1 MSLPPP
7 SPGSPTGP
15 PAGPPGGS
23 RAGSRASAA
32 KTGRDDDG
40 GRHHG
45 EYKVSGGKLVVA
57 DFDVVAGALANVS
70 VSGDFF
76 LEPDEALLEINHAL
90 TGLPADAS
98 ATEIAAAVESALPSD
113 AVLFGF
119 STDAVAVAVR
129 RGLAKATGWTDHH
142 WNIIAPS
149 VLPTHVNVALDE
161 VLTEEV
167 GAGRRNPTLRFWDWE
182 EPSVVIGSFQSV
194 RNELYPEGVARHG
207 ISVVRR
213 ISGGGAMFMEAGNCI
228 TYSLYLPQTLVD
240 GISFADSYA
249 FLDAWVLAAL
259 EKVGINAF
267 YVPLNDIATEQGK
280 IGGAAQ
286 KRLANGGMLHHVTM
300 SYDIDAEKMVEVLRI
315 GKEKL
320 SDKGTTSA
328 KKRVDPLR
336 RQTGL
341 ARGEIVAAMIEV
353 FTERYAAT
361 ASELTPAELDAAHRR
376 VESKFGTAEWL
387 HRVP

>member
-1 MSLPPP
+1 MTA
-7 SPGSPTGP
+7 SPF
-15 PAGPPGGS
+15 
-23 RAGSRASAA
+23 AA
-32 KTGRDDDG
+32 EDRP
-40 GRHHG
+40 RSHHG
-45 EYKVSGGKLVVA
+45 EFKVPGGKLVVV
-57 DFDVVAGALANVS
+57 DFDVVDGRLADVS
-70 VSGDFF
+70 LSGDFF
-76 LEPDEALLEINHAL
+76 LEPDEALPAINRAL
-90 TGLPADAS
+90 TGLPESTTALELS
-98 ATEIAAAVESALPSD
+98 AAVTASLPPG
-113 AVLFGF
+113 AILFGF
-119 STDAVAVAVR
+119 SADAVAVTVR
-129 RGLAKATGWTDHH
+129 RALAKATAWTDHH
-142 WNIIAPS
+142 WNIIAPA
-149 VLPTHVNVALDE
+149 VLPTHINVALDE

-182 EPSVVIGSFQSV
+182 EPSVVIGSFQSF
-194 RNELYPEGVARHG
+194 RNELDPDGVARHG

-249 FLDAWVLAAL
+249 FLDAWVMAAL
-259 EKVGINAF
+259 EKIGVTAF
-267 YVPLNDIATEQGK
+267 YVPLNDIATDQGK

-300 SYDIDAEKMVEVLRI
+300 SYDIDADKMVEVLRI

-320 SDKGTTSA
+320 SDKGTRSA

-341 ARGEIVAAMIEV
+341 ARTEIIAAMMQV
-353 FTERYAAT
+353 FSERYAAT
-361 ASELTPAELDAAHRR
+361 PSELTAAELSAARDR
-376 VESKFGTAEWL
+376 VTTKFGAVDWL

>member
-1 MSLPPP
+1 MTTLPAAT
-7 SPGSPTGP
+7 GS
-15 PAGPPGGS
+15 S
-23 RAGSRASAA
+23 S
-32 KTGRDDDG
+32 DDDG
-40 GRHHG
+40 GRRHG
-45 EYKVSGGKLVVA
+45 EYKVPGGKLVVA
-57 DFDVVAGALANVS
+57 DFDVVDGVLANVS
-70 VSGDFF
+70 LSGDFF
-76 LEPDEALLEINHAL
+76 LEPDEALLAINRAL
-90 TGLPADAS
+90 TGLPADFS
-98 ATEIAAAVESALPSD
+98 AADIAAAVNADLPAD

-119 STDAVAVAVR
+119 SADAVAVTVR
-129 RGLAKATGWTDHH
+129 RALAKATGWADHH

-149 VLPTHVNVALDE
+149 VLSTHVNVALDE

-194 RNELYPEGVARHG
+194 RNELYPAGVERHG

-240 GISFADSYA
+240 GISFADSYG
-249 FLDAWVLAAL
+249 FLDAWVMAAL
-259 EKVGINAF
+259 GKMGISAF
-267 YVPLNDIATEQGK
+267 YVPLNDIATDQGK

-300 SYDIDAEKMVEVLRI
+300 SYDIDADKMVDVLRI

-328 KKRVDPLR
+328 RKRVDPLR

-341 ARGEIVAAMIEV
+341 ARAEIVAAMMEV

-361 ASELTPAELDAAHRR
+361 ASELTAAELAAAVHR
-376 VESKFGTAEWL
+376 VEAKFGTPEWL

>member
-1 MSLPPP
+1 
-7 SPGSPTGP
+7 
-15 PAGPPGGS
+15 
-23 RAGSRASAA
+23 
-32 KTGRDDDG
+32 
-40 GRHHG
+40 
-45 EYKVSGGKLVVA
+45 VA
-57 DFDVVAGALANVS
+57 D
-70 VSGDFF
+70 
-76 LEPDEALLEINHAL
+76 
-90 TGLPADAS
+90 GLPD
-98 ATEIAAAVESALPSD
+98 D

-119 STDAVAVAVR
+119 SADAVAVAVR
-129 RGLAKATGWTDHH
+129 RALAKATGWADHH
-142 WNIIAPS
+142 WNVIAPS
-149 VLPTHVNVALDE
+149 VLPTHINVALDE

-167 GAGRRNPTLRFWDWE
+167 AAGRRNPTLRFWDWE

-194 RNELYPEGVARHG
+194 RNEVHPEGVARHG

-249 FLDAWVLAAL
+249 FLDAWVMAAL
-259 EKVGINAF
+259 KKLGISAF

-300 SYDIDAEKMVEVLRI
+300 SYDIDADKMVEVLRI

-320 SDKGTTSA
+320 SDKGTASA

-341 ARGEIVAAMIEV
+341 ARTEIVEAMMDV
-353 FTERYAAT
+353 FSGRYGATPSVLTE
-361 ASELTPAELDAAHRR
+361 AELAAARDR
-376 VESKFGTAEWL
+376 VAVNFGTSEWL

>member
-1 MSLPPP
+1 MVVDLEV
-7 SPGSPTGP
+7 
-15 PAGPPGGS
+15 A
-23 RAGSRASAA
+23 
-32 KTGRDDDG
+32 
-40 GRHHG
+40 
-45 EYKVSGGKLVVA
+45 GGK
-57 DFDVVAGALANVS
+57 FTNVS

-76 LEPDEALLEINHAL
+76 LEPDEALLDINAAL
-90 TGLPADAS
+90 TGLDA
-98 ATEIAAAVESALPSD
+98 ATGAPDLAAAITARLPTD

-119 STDAVAVAVR
+119 SAEAVAVAVR
-129 RGLAKATGWTDHH
+129 RALSRATGWADHQ
-142 WNIIAPS
+142 WDVIPPS
-149 VLPTHVNVALDE
+149 VLPTRVNVALDE

-194 RNELYPEGVARHG
+194 RNEVDPEGVARHG
-207 ISVVRR
+207 VTVVRR

-249 FLDAWVLAAL
+249 FLDSWVMAAL
-259 EKVGINAF
+259 EKLGISAF
-267 YVPLNDIATEQGK
+267 YVPLNDIATDQGK

-300 SYDIDAEKMVEVLRI
+300 SYDIDADKMVEVLRI

-320 SDKGTTSA
+320 SDKGTRSA

-341 ARGEIVAAMIEV
+341 SRAAIITAMQDV
-353 FTERYAAT
+353 FAERYGAT
-361 ASELTPAELDAAHRR
+361 VSELTAEELEEAGKR
-376 VESKFGTAEWL
+376 VGSKFGTDEWL
-387 HRVP
+387 NRVP

>member
-1 MSLPPP
+1 MRAFVFSGKME
-7 SPGSPTGP
+7 SMTSH
-15 PAGPPGGS
+15 PAP
-23 RAGSRASAA
+23 RAHHH
-32 KTGRDDDG
+32 DDDT
-40 GRHHG
+40 RLHG
-45 EYKVSGGKLVVA
+45 EYKVPGGKLVVV
-57 DFDVVAGALANVS
+57 DLEVAGGRFSNVS
-70 VSGDFF
+70 LSGDFF
-76 LEPDEALLEINHAL
+76 LEPDEALQDINQAL
-90 TGLPADAS
+90 TGLPETSTAAD
-98 ATEIAAAVESALPSD
+98 IAAAVAGGLPEG

-119 STDAVAVAVR
+119 SAEAVAVTVR
-129 RGLAKATGWTDHH
+129 RALSKATSWADHQ
-142 WNIIAPS
+142 WDVIPPS
-149 VLPTHVNVALDE
+149 VLPTQVNVALDE

-167 GAGRRNPTLRFWDWE
+167 GAGLRNPTLRFWDWE

-194 RNELYPEGVARHG
+194 RNEVDPDGVAGHG

-249 FLDAWVLAAL
+249 FLDAWVMAAL
-259 EKVGINAF
+259 KKLGITAF
-267 YVPLNDIATEQGK
+267 YVPLNDIATDQGK

-300 SYDIDAEKMVEVLRI
+300 SYDIDADKMVDVLRI

-320 SDKGTTSA
+320 SDKGTRSA

-341 ARGEIVAAMIEV
+341 ARSAIIAAMQEV
-353 FTERYAAT
+353 FAERYGAVESRLT
-361 ASELTPAELDAAHRR
+361 DSELDEARKR
-376 VESKFGTAEWL
+376 VGDKFGTEEWL
-387 HRVP
+387 NRVP

>member
-1 MSLPPP
+1 MRAFAFSGKMDPMT
-7 SPGSPTGP
+7 SH
-15 PAGPPGGS
+15 PAPEPH
-23 RAGSRASAA
+23 
-32 KTGRDDDG
+32 THDDDA
-40 GRHHG
+40 HLHG
-45 EYKVSGGKLVVA
+45 EYKVPGGKLVVV
-57 DFDVVAGALANVS
+57 DLEVANGRFSKVS
-70 VSGDFF
+70 LSGDFF
-76 LEPDEALLEINHAL
+76 LEPDEALEDINRAL
-90 TGLPADAS
+90 TGLQENS
-98 ATEIAAAVESALPSD
+98 TATEIAAAVNAGLPED

-119 STDAVAVAVR
+119 SAEAVAVTVR
-129 RGLAKATGWTDHH
+129 RALSKATGWADHQ
-142 WNIIAPS
+142 WEVIPPS
-149 VLPTHVNVALDE
+149 VLPTQVNVALDE

-194 RNELYPEGVARHG
+194 RNEVDPDGVSRHG
-207 ISVVRR
+207 ITVVRR

-249 FLDAWVLAAL
+249 FLDAWVMAAL
-259 EKVGINAF
+259 EKLGISAF
-267 YVPLNDIATEQGK
+267 YVPLNDIATDQGK

-300 SYDIDAEKMVEVLRI
+300 SYDIDADKMVDVLRI

-320 SDKGTTSA
+320 SDKGTRSA

-341 ARGEIVAAMIEV
+341 ARSAILKAMQDV
-353 FTERYAAT
+353 FTERYGAVETRLADN
-361 ASELTPAELDAAHRR
+361 ELDEARRR
-376 VESKFGTAEWL
+376 VDAKFGTEEWL
-387 HRVP
+387 NRVP

>member
-1 MSLPPP
+1 MRAFAFSGKME
-7 SPGSPTGP
+7 SMTSQPTP
-15 PAGPPGGS
+15 ET
-23 RAGSRASAA
+23 RNH
-32 KTGRDDDG
+32 DDDT
-40 GRHHG
+40 RLHG
-45 EYKVSGGKLVVA
+45 EYKVPGGKLVVV
-57 DFDVVAGALANVS
+57 DLEVANGHFANVS
-70 VSGDFF
+70 LSGDFF
-76 LEPDEALLEINHAL
+76 LEPDEALQDINKAL
-90 TGLPADAS
+90 TGLPGTSTAAD
-98 ATEIAAAVESALPSD
+98 IAAAVTAGLPEG

-119 STDAVAVAVR
+119 SAEAVAITVR
-129 RGLAKATGWTDHH
+129 RALSKATGWSDHQ
-142 WNIIAPS
+142 WEVIPPT
-149 VLPTHVNVALDE
+149 VLPTEVNVALDE

-167 GAGRRNPTLRFWDWE
+167 GAGLRNPTLRFWDWE

-194 RNELYPEGVARHG
+194 RNEVDPDGVSRHG
-207 ISVVRR
+207 ITVVRR

-249 FLDAWVLAAL
+249 FLDSWVMAAL
-259 EKVGINAF
+259 EKLGINAF

-300 SYDIDAEKMVEVLRI
+300 SYDIDADKMVEVLRI

-320 SDKGTTSA
+320 SDKGTRSA

-341 ARGEIVAAMIEV
+341 ARSAILKAMQEV
-353 FTERYAAT
+353 FTERYGAVESRL
-361 ASELTPAELDAAHRR
+361 SEAELDEARKR
-376 VESKFGTAEWL
+376 VDAKFGTDEWL
-387 HRVP
+387 NRVP

>member
-1 MSLPPP
+1 MTSEQL
-7 SPGSPTGP
+7 SAND
-15 PAGPPGGS
+15 PADARS
-23 RAGSRASAA
+23 R
-32 KTGRDDDG
+32 
-40 GRHHG
+40 HG
-45 EYKVSGGKLVVA
+45 EYKVPGGKLVVVDLA
-57 DFDVVAGALANVS
+57 VVDGALADVS

-76 LEPDEALLEINHAL
+76 LEPDEALLDINRAL
-90 TGLPADAS
+90 TGLPETTPAADL
-98 ATEIAAAVESALPSD
+98 AAAVTAALPAA

-119 STDAVAVAVR
+119 SADAVAITVR
-129 RGLAKATGWTDHH
+129 RALAKATSWQDHH
-142 WNIIAPS
+142 WDVIAPT
-149 VLPTHVNVALDE
+149 VLPTEINVALDD

-194 RNELYPEGVARHG
+194 RNEVDPDGVARHG
-207 ISVVRR
+207 IKVVRR

-228 TYSLYLPQTLVD
+228 TYSLYVPQTLVD
-240 GISFADSYA
+240 GLSFADSYP
-249 FLDAWVLAAL
+249 FLDAWVMAAL
-259 EKVGINAF
+259 EKIGISAY
-267 YVPLNDIATEQGK
+267 YVPLNDITTDQGK

-300 SYDIDAEKMVEVLRI
+300 SYDIDADKMVEVLRI

-320 SDKGTTSA
+320 SDKGTRSA

-341 ARGEIVAAMIEV
+341 SRTAIIAAMTEV
-353 FTERYAAT
+353 FAERYGAT
-361 ASELTPAELDAAHRR
+361 PAELTPAELTTARER
-376 VESKFGTAEWL
+376 VEQRFGTDEWL